1 MIQWWDKR
9 FIGMTNNQQKYNLSF
24 EKTSLRLAI
33 NYLLGNCYITLGG
46 SLQLI
51 GIPMGFDLVSF
62 KFVLHYEIKWLFQR
76 KRDQQK
82 ASIFSNILGL

>member
-62 KFVLHYEIKWLFQR
+62 KFVLHYEIKCLFQR
-76 KRDQQK
+76 KKGTSKRLVYFQ
-82 ASIFSNILGL
+82 IF

>member
-33 NYLLGNCYITLGG
+33 NYLLGNCCITLGG
-46 SLQLI
+46 SRQLI

-76 KRDQQK
+76 KKGTSKRLVYFQ
-82 ASIFSNILGL
+82 IF